1 MPRRPACLPR
11 WVRCPHEAVCLS
23 RGVSE
28 GVRQPLRSCSARLAV
43 LGSSGLRSCH
53 HDSRGA
59 RVRGCGAAVRPWTRS
74 STCTKSQALCPMDA
88 AEMLYEAQLHTQLPF
103 TPSPPCLQSQILLAE
118 VTLQGFST
126 VSHRAQMEKPDAVQS
141 LPANGAAPP
150 EMTGRRQRVCKCL
163 YTGHMHPRRGRDCG
177 ADVLRFGQVLTCVL
191 REAAPSRH
199 IHLTRQYG
207 RQRAFLPD
215 RPYGTELT
223 V

>member
-1 MPRRPACLPR
+1 M
-11 WVRCPHEAVCLS
+11 CLS

-59 RVRGCGAAVRPWTRS
+59 RVWGCGAAVRPKTRS
-74 STCTKSQALCPMDA
+74 STCTKSQPLCPMDA

-103 TPSPPCLQSQILLAE
+103 TLSPPCLQSHILLAE

-150 EMTGRRQRVCKCL
+150 EMTGRRQRMCKCL
-163 YTGHMHPRRGRDCG
+163 YTGHTHPRRGRDCG

-191 REAAPSRH
+191 HEAAPSRH
-199 IHLTRQYG
+199 IHLTRRYG